1 TYRKVLDSIKYLGW
15 TDKEIDFMVQKSKYA
30 RYLRAYRELIGDVDR
45 MVTLS
50 EYSPKARD
58 FALGQLYKMIDALPI
73 DEETKEVLKEMW
85 TQFIRVKP
93 VISEVKRYITDLIN
107 LYVEGLISDL
117 DFEKELESLKKWGLS
132 DDEIMFYKAIAG
144 ARKARKLRIPVIYRE

>member
-1 TYRKVLDSIKYLGW
+1 
-15 TDKEIDFMVQKSKYA
+15 MVQKSKYA